1 MGCPPPP
8 TLVGAAWVA
17 RPRPLGAGGAGGPPP
32 PALGAPRCRLP
43 GRVRVHPPTLPA
55 EVPALGHQEEEQP
68 PPQRRQR
75 HRTRTADSPRSSTP
89 PPEPLQ
95 LPDDTPGWDAL
106 AGQAANVDALK
117 VALAVLLMPDARRA
131 AGAATKS
138 GVLLT
143 GPPGTGKTLAVRL
156 LAGRAKA
163 LNGGTVV
170 PLWVLNGGELLSK
183 CVGHGKQCVRRV
195 MDAATAAQPS
205 IIFFDA
211 FEALAATRT
220 GGRQES
226 MPVIATLLAF
236 LDGLGRR
243 DRVLVVAATSRVD
256 LIDPAFRRPGRFGT
270 ELRFGL
276 PDAAGRAA
284 IMRVSA
290 AAVGCPW
297 TRRTRPGSPPTPTTV
312 HAARDAAAP
321 AAAAPRTRGAAAGT
335 DAGRRAGVSHS
346 PLSRPTARVGAWAVR
361 RRSGGWVRRG
371 HWVQRLAAGLP
382 ILPQRLLIDGD
393 EGMQQGTVAAAVLHA
408 LTPMPIYDAG
418 FVSLTRGAG
427 ARTPQQRLAE
437 TISAATR
444 AAPAVLFI
452 PHAHLWVDDPSAGDS
467 TGLRFFEAALRDVP
481 VGTPLLVL
489 ATTDGRARPAL
500 LASFPS
506 TFSVECATDAQ
517 RTDYW
522 AHIVGVWQDKF
533 AVQLEQGV
541 RLPVAMTAV
550 RARLEAL
557 QTQSADWSVDAM
569 EQVFEGLRAL
579 LSMEV
584 RTGVDL
590 WGSFLGATVALDGEM
605 PSVGAN
611 TADGVANDD
620 TYDGGGGDGAADGS
634 CGRAAK
640 RTRCV

>member
-1 MGCPPPP
+1 
-8 TLVGAAWVA
+8 
-17 RPRPLGAGGAGGPPP
+17 
-32 PALGAPRCRLP
+32 
-43 GRVRVHPPTLPA
+43 
-55 EVPALGHQEEEQP
+55 
-68 PPQRRQR
+68 
-75 HRTRTADSPRSSTP
+75 
-89 PPEPLQ
+89 
-95 LPDDTPGWDAL
+95 
-106 AGQAANVDALK
+106 
-117 VALAVLLMPDARRA
+117 
-131 AGAATKS
+131 
-138 GVLLT
+138 
-143 GPPGTGKTLAVRL
+143 
-156 LAGRAKA
+156 
-163 LNGGTVV
+163 
-170 PLWVLNGGELLSK
+170 
-183 CVGHGKQCVRRV
+183 
-195 MDAATAAQPS
+195 
-205 IIFFDA
+205 
-211 FEALAATRT
+211 
-220 GGRQES
+220 
-226 MPVIATLLAF
+226 
-236 LDGLGRR
+236 
-243 DRVLVVAATSRVD
+243 
-256 LIDPAFRRPGRFGT
+256 
-270 ELRFGL
+270 
-276 PDAAGRAA
+276 
-284 IMRVSA
+284 
-290 AAVGCPW
+290 
-297 TRRTRPGSPPTPTTV
+297 
-312 HAARDAAAP
+312 
-321 AAAAPRTRGAAAGT
+321 
-335 DAGRRAGVSHS
+335 
-346 PLSRPTARVGAWAVR
+346 
-361 RRSGGWVRRG
+361 
-371 HWVQRLAAGLP
+371 
-382 ILPQRLLIDGD
+382 
-393 EGMQQGTVAAAVLHA
+393 MQQGTVAAAVLHA

-522 AHIVGVWQDKF
+522 AHIVGAWQDKF

-634 CGRAAK
+634 RGRAAK